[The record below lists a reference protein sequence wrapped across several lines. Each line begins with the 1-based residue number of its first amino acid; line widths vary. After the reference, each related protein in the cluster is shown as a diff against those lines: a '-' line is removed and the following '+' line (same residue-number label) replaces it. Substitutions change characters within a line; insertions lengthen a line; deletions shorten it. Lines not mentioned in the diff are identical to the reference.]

1 MEKKDIL
8 SDFVNILQEENC
20 DSFDSCKINELIQF
34 CQTILQ
40 KLESNESLTQNEE
53 IFLDYISMVLKILE
67 MKSELR
73 DYELE
78 FIFTFHDYVSKVS
91 KLRMDLYYSLVNF
104 KESLLYSLS
113 QKFVPSKEYP
123 WIKPSGSPSKIPR
136 KDITEKEKLQ
146 IKKKEELTDAEI
158 KRLLDKRIEMNVHCD
173 QILERLSQLSSSV
186 SEAIQK
192 FGLNNFPEIVFY
204 LSGFDSD
211 QFNQFRDKFQI
222 IDQTFQSLEND
233 IDAFYDLL
241 TPYFEENSDSYLKK
255 IDESLNGEPFS

>member
-1 MEKKDIL
+1 MEKKNRL
-8 SDFVNILQEENC
+8 TDFINILLQENC
-20 DSFDSCKINELIQF
+20 DSFDSRKIKELIQF

-53 IFLDYISMVLKILE
+53 IFLDYISMVPKILE
-67 MKSELR
+67 MNSELT
-73 DYELE
+73 DYEHE
-78 FIFTFHDYVSKVS
+78 IIDIFHNYVSKVS

-104 KESLLYSLS
+104 NELLLYSFI
-113 QKFVPSKEYP
+113 QKFVPSNQHP
-123 WIKPSGSPSKIPR
+123 WTKPSGSPSKIPR
-136 KDITEKEKLQ
+136 ENITEKEKEQ
-146 IKKKEELTDAEI
+146 IKEKEELTYAEI
-158 KRLLDKRIEMNVHCD
+158 KRLLDKRSEMNVHFA

-192 FGLNNFPEIVFY
+192 FELNNFPEIVFY

-222 IDQTFQSLEND
+222 IDQTFQLLEND